1 MRITQYQSNFS
12 TGEIDPLLRARTD
25 LQQYQNAL
33 EEATNV
39 VVQPQGGISRRDGL
53 EFVFNFGSTF
63 TAFKLIPFEFS
74 VNDSYLLVFV
84 VGRIYVFKNNV
95 RQYVGTTGYITASD
109 ITAAMLDEL
118 EYTQAVDTLILCHED
133 LQTKRLVRNSDTSW
147 TLENLPLTN
156 LPQYAYA
163 FDEHSP
169 NFTITPSATTGNITI
184 TASAVTTDTGQAQAG
199 SSNTITLKA
208 ATSYTSDD
216 DPNGMFI
223 KITSGTG
230 SGQTRHVED
239 YVASTKVL
247 TVYPAWDTAPDA
259 TSNYEV
265 KAFKEAAVNEYA
277 QVNSTFGRARYIEYV
292 SDTVMKAVVEVPF
305 FDTSAVVA
313 GDWNS
318 EHGYEDVWSS
328 TRGWPRSATFHE
340 GRLYFGG
347 SKSRPNTVWGSR
359 VIDYFNFDAGT
370 ALDDEAVETTINTN
384 QLNAIVNIVSGAD
397 LRIFSTGG
405 EFIIV
410 QSDDTPITPSNFL
423 VRPQTRLGSKAGVPI
438 EDLNGATIFVQRQG
452 KSINAF
458 QFGNDTR
465 SYQVQNISLLSSH
478 LLNDPVDIAVRR
490 SSSTDEADRLFVVN
504 NGDGSMAV
512 YSILTGQNVIA
523 PSKFTTDGEFIAVAV
538 ELTQVYSIVKRTV
551 APYLDIESIA
561 ISTYDG
567 ISLDV
572 SAQDAFPHGIFFK
585 PDGTRLYTTGT
596 SNDDIYEYSLSTAWD
611 ITTASYVQ
619 TLTSDY
625 NPRDLFFKPDGTE
638 LYIVRSV
645 PSFAYN
651 LVEQHTLSTAWDIS
665 TSSSTQTFSIAAQD
679 ASAWGVFFKPDG
691 TKMFVIGIQ
700 NDAIYEYALST
711 AWDISTASY
720 TQNFSLT
727 GQGYDNPVDLFFNAD
742 GTKMFILGAFNS
754 ASSTDSVYQYSLST
768 AWDVSTISYD
778 GISFSVEAED
788 SSAQGLYFKDDNSK
802 MYIAGGI
809 TGRIYQYSTKN
820 IVYYLEAFNPD
831 LTLDSAKTGGAITTV
846 QLPHLRGKT
855 VNIIRDGISESAKT
869 VSLDANQIIF
879 EVENDSVPGTGFP
892 SVLNLRATFTGTDSS
907 GASLV
912 EIVNFNDTN
921 TTSWSTTGSFNSVSS
936 IAISNTSGTPQ
947 AVSGFTINIGISG
960 DNDAIFENT
969 SGIFIGPTIDLNGV
983 AVQDGVAAFGSI
995 TLDTAATSTHQV
1007 GLNYTVQAKTMPTEP
1022 TLSSG
1027 SIHGMKKRVVQ
1038 VDALVDKTKDLKING
1053 KTIAF
1058 DTESGSSVIAEYTGL
1073 KTAHGLL
1080 GYANTGQI
1088 TLTQTDPLPM
1098 TVLGLEYKLSTGS

>member
-1 MRITQYQSNFS
+1 MRINQYQSNFS
-12 TGEIDPLLRARTD
+12 VGEIDPLLRGRTD

-53 EFVFNFGSTF
+53 EFIFNFGSTF
-63 TAFKLIPFEFS
+63 SSFKLIPFEFS

-95 RQYVGTTGYITASD
+95 RQYIGTTGYITASD

-147 TLENLPLTN
+147 TLENLPITN
-156 LPQYAYA
+156 TPQYAYA
-163 FDEHSP
+163 LDEHSP

-184 TASAVTTDTGQAQAG
+184 TASSATTDSGTAQAG
-199 SSNTITLKA
+199 GASTITLKSA
-208 ATSYTSDD
+208 SSYSSDD
-216 DPNGMFI
+216 APNGMWI
-223 KITSGTG
+223 TLTSGTG
-230 SGQTRHVED
+230 SGQERYISD
-239 YVASTKVL
+239 YVGSTKVA
-247 TVYPAWDTAPDA
+247 TVYPAWTTQPDSTTHYKVAP
-259 TSNYEV
+259 
-265 KAFKEAAVNEYA
+265 FAASAANNFA
-277 QVNSTFGRARYIEYV
+277 QVENTFGRVKYIEYV
-292 SDTVMKAVVEVPF
+292 SDTVMNAVVEVPF
-305 FDTSAVVA
+305 FDTSGVVA
-313 GDWNS
+313 GNWIG
-318 EHGYEDVWSS
+318 EFGHEDVWSS

-359 VIDYFNFDAGT
+359 VIDYFNFDSHTG
-370 ALDDEAVETTINTN
+370 LDDEAVETTINTN

-405 EFIIV
+405 EFIVV
-410 QSDDTPITPSNFL
+410 QSEDTPITPSNFL

-452 KSINAF
+452 KAINAF

-478 LLNDPVDIAVRR
+478 LLNNPVDIAARR
-490 SSSTDEADRLFVVN
+490 SSSTDEADRLFIVN
-504 NGDGSMAV
+504 GGDGSMAV

-538 ELTQVYSIVKRTV
+538 ELSQVYAIVKRT
-551 APYLDIESIA
+551 IN
-561 ISTYDG
+561 ST
-567 ISLDV
+567 
-572 SAQDAFPHGIFFK
+572 
-585 PDGTRLYTTGT
+585 
-596 SNDDIYEYSLSTAWD
+596 N
-611 ITTASYVQ
+611 
-619 TLTSDY
+619 
-625 NPRDLFFKPDGTE
+625 
-638 LYIVRSV
+638 
-645 PSFAYN
+645 
-651 LVEQHTLSTAWDIS
+651 
-665 TSSSTQTFSIAAQD
+665 
-679 ASAWGVFFKPDG
+679 
-691 TKMFVIGIQ
+691 
-700 NDAIYEYALST
+700 
-711 AWDISTASY
+711 
-720 TQNFSLT
+720 
-727 GQGYDNPVDLFFNAD
+727 
-742 GTKMFILGAFNS
+742 
-754 ASSTDSVYQYSLST
+754 
-768 AWDVSTISYD
+768 
-778 GISFSVEAED
+778 
-788 SSAQGLYFKDDNSK
+788 
-802 MYIAGGI
+802 
-809 TGRIYQYSTKN
+809 
-820 IVYYLEAFNPD
+820 VYYLELFNSNF
-831 LTLDSAKTGGAITTV
+831 TLDSVVDGGAITTV
-846 QLPHLRGKT
+846 QLPHLRGET
-855 VNIIRDGISESAKT
+855 VNIIRDGISESTKT
-869 VSLDANQIIF
+869 VSLDSKQIVF
-879 EVENDSVPGTGFP
+879 QVENNSVSGTGFP
-892 SVLNLRATFTGTDSS
+892 SALNLRATFTGTDSS
-907 GASLV
+907 GSALV

-921 TTSWSTTGSFNSVSS
+921 TTSWTTTGSFKTVSS

-947 AVSGFTINIGISG
+947 AVTGFTINIGISG
-960 DNDAIFENT
+960 DNDAIFVNIPDT
-969 SGIFIGPTIDLNGV
+969 IGPTIDLNGV
-983 AVQDGVAAFGSI
+983 AIQDGVAAFGSI
-995 TLDTAATSTHQV
+995 TLDTAATSSHQV

>member
-156 LPQYAYA
+156 PPQYAYA
-163 FDEHSP
+163 LDEHSP

-184 TASAVTTDTGQAQAG
+184 TASSVTTDTGVAQAG
-199 SSNTITLKA
+199 SASTITLKTG
-208 ATSYTSDD
+208 TSPYSSDD
-216 DPNGMFI
+216 DANGLW
-223 KITSGTG
+223 ITLTAGTG
-230 SGQTRHVED
+230 SGQERYISD
-239 YVASTKVL
+239 WNASTKVA
-247 TVYPAWDTAPDA
+247 TVYPAWTTQPDSSTHYKVA
-259 TSNYEV
+259 
-265 KAFKEAAVNEYA
+265 AFAASAINNFA
-277 QVNSTFGRARYIEYV
+277 QVENTFGRVKYISYV
-292 SDTVMKAVVEVPF
+292 SDTVMNAVVEVPF
-305 FDTSAVVA
+305 FDTSGVVA
-313 GDWNS
+313 GNWIG
-318 EHGYEDVWSS
+318 EFGYEDVWSS

-359 VIDYFNFDAGT
+359 VIDYFNFDSHTG
-370 ALDDEAVETTINTN
+370 LDDEAVETTINTN

-405 EFIIV
+405 EFIVV
-410 QSDDTPITPSNFL
+410 QSEDTPITPSNFL

-452 KSINAF
+452 KAINAF

-465 SYQVQNISLLSSH
+465 SYQVQNIALLSSH
-478 LLNDPVDIAVRR
+478 LLNTPVDIAVRR

-504 NGDGSMAV
+504 SGDGSMAV

-538 ELTQVYSIVKRTV
+538 ELSQVYAIVKRT
-551 APYLDIESIA
+551 I
-561 ISTYDG
+561 
-567 ISLDV
+567 
-572 SAQDAFPHGIFFK
+572 
-585 PDGTRLYTTGT
+585 
-596 SNDDIYEYSLSTAWD
+596 NSTA
-611 ITTASYVQ
+611 
-619 TLTSDY
+619 
-625 NPRDLFFKPDGTE
+625 
-638 LYIVRSV
+638 
-645 PSFAYN
+645 
-651 LVEQHTLSTAWDIS
+651 
-665 TSSSTQTFSIAAQD
+665 
-679 ASAWGVFFKPDG
+679 
-691 TKMFVIGIQ
+691 
-700 NDAIYEYALST
+700 
-711 AWDISTASY
+711 
-720 TQNFSLT
+720 
-727 GQGYDNPVDLFFNAD
+727 
-742 GTKMFILGAFNS
+742 
-754 ASSTDSVYQYSLST
+754 
-768 AWDVSTISYD
+768 
-778 GISFSVEAED
+778 
-788 SSAQGLYFKDDNSK
+788 
-802 MYIAGGI
+802 
-809 TGRIYQYSTKN
+809 
-820 IVYYLEAFNPD
+820 VYYLEVFNSD
-831 LTLDSAKTGGAITTV
+831 FTLDSGISGGAITTV
-846 QLPHLRGKT
+846 QLPHLRGET

-892 SVLNLRATFTGTDSS
+892 SVLNLRATFTGTD
-907 GASLV
+907 AADAALV

-921 TTSWSTTGSFNSVSS
+921 TTSWTTTGSFKTVSS

-960 DNDAIFENT
+960 DNDAIFVNIPDT
-969 SGIFIGPTIDLNGV
+969 IGPTIDLNGV

>member
-1 MRITQYQSNFS
+1 MRINQYQSNFS

-147 TLENLPLTN
+147 TFENLPITN
-156 LPQYAYA
+156 TPQYAYSL
-163 FDEHSP
+163 DEHQP

-184 TASAVTTDTGQAQAG
+184 TASSVTTDSGVAQAG
-199 SSNTITLKA
+199 GASTITLKSA
-208 ATSYTSDD
+208 SSYTSDD
-216 DPNGMFI
+216 DPNGMWI
-223 KITSGTG
+223 TLTSGTG
-230 SGQTRHVED
+230 SGQERYISD
-239 YVASTKVL
+239 YVASTKVA
-247 TVYPAWDTAPDA
+247 TVYPAWTTQPDSTTHYKVA
-259 TSNYEV
+259 
-265 KAFKEAAVNEYA
+265 AFAASAANNYA
-277 QVNSTFGRARYIEYV
+277 QVENTFGRVKYIEYV
-292 SDTVMKAVVEVPF
+292 SDTVMNAVVEVPF
-305 FDTSAVVA
+305 FDTSGVVA
-313 GDWNS
+313 GNWTA
-318 EHGYEDVWSS
+318 EFGYEDVWSS

-359 VIDYFNFDAGT
+359 VIDYFNFDSHTG
-370 ALDDEAVETTINTN
+370 LDDDAVETTINTN

-397 LRIFSTGG
+397 LRIFATGG
-405 EFIIV
+405 EFIVV
-410 QSDDTPITPSNFL
+410 QSEDTPITPSNFL

-478 LLNDPVDIAVRR
+478 LLNSPVDIAVRR

-504 NGDGSMAV
+504 SGDGSMAV

-538 ELTQVYSIVKRTV
+538 ELSQVYAVVKRT
-551 APYLDIESIA
+551 I
-561 ISTYDG
+561 
-567 ISLDV
+567 
-572 SAQDAFPHGIFFK
+572 
-585 PDGTRLYTTGT
+585 
-596 SNDDIYEYSLSTAWD
+596 NSTA
-611 ITTASYVQ
+611 
-619 TLTSDY
+619 
-625 NPRDLFFKPDGTE
+625 
-638 LYIVRSV
+638 
-645 PSFAYN
+645 
-651 LVEQHTLSTAWDIS
+651 
-665 TSSSTQTFSIAAQD
+665 
-679 ASAWGVFFKPDG
+679 
-691 TKMFVIGIQ
+691 
-700 NDAIYEYALST
+700 
-711 AWDISTASY
+711 
-720 TQNFSLT
+720 
-727 GQGYDNPVDLFFNAD
+727 
-742 GTKMFILGAFNS
+742 
-754 ASSTDSVYQYSLST
+754 
-768 AWDVSTISYD
+768 
-778 GISFSVEAED
+778 
-788 SSAQGLYFKDDNSK
+788 
-802 MYIAGGI
+802 
-809 TGRIYQYSTKN
+809 
-820 IVYYLEAFNPD
+820 VYYLEVFNSD
-831 LTLDSAKTGGAITTV
+831 FTLDSGISGGAITTV
-846 QLPHLRGKT
+846 QLPHLRGET

-869 VSLDANQIIF
+869 VSLDSKQIVF
-879 EVENDSVPGTGFP
+879 EVENDSVPGTGF
-892 SVLNLRATFTGTDSS
+892 VAALNLRATFTGTDSS
-907 GASLV
+907 DAALV
-912 EIVNFNDTN
+912 EIINFNDTN
-921 TTSWSTTGSFNSVSS
+921 TTSWTTTGSFKTVSS
-936 IAISNTSGTPQ
+936 IAISTTSGTPFQ
-947 AVSGFTINIGISG
+947 VTGHTINIGISG

-969 SGIFIGPTIDLNGV
+969 SGTSIGPTVDFNGV

-995 TLDTAATSTHQV
+995 TLDSAATSTHQV

-1053 KTIAF
+1053 RTIAF